1 MNTHLPGLSSRLML
15 ATALSLAVAC
25 AGSSRAT
32 GSETVSEREERA
44 SDRIESLVARMT
56 LEEKLGQLAQYAGV
70 SLPVQD
76 SFKARIRD
84 GKVGS
89 FLGVSGAALTRELQK
104 IAVEESRLGIPLL
117 FAHDVIHGVRTIF
130 PVPLAEAASFEPAL
144 AERSAR
150 VAGTEA
156 AASGL
161 HWTFAPM
168 VNVARDARWGRI
180 VEGAGEDPYLGSV
193 MAAAR
198 VRGFQGKDP
207 SAPDAV
213 LACAKHFTA
222 YGGAEGGRDYNTV
235 NISERTLHD
244 VYLPPFRAA
253 VDAGVETIMSSF
265 NEVGGIPAS
274 GDPHILTGVL
284 RDQWGFEG
292 LVVSDWESVRELIPH
307 GFAADRAEAGRLALV
322 AGVNIDM
329 ASGIYGTNLPAEARA
344 GRVPMA
350 VIDRAVRRV
359 LRAKQ
364 RAGLFDDPYR
374 HSDVEREKRAI
385 LAPAHREAAR
395 EVARA
400 SIVLLGNRERVL
412 PLSPELRTV
421 AVIGPLAD
429 DAASVLGPWAL
440 FGQPQDAITLLE
452 GVRRALPSAKV
463 VHERGVAVESEGERD
478 DARGIAAAVRTA
490 RRADAVILVVGE
502 HRDMSGEAHSRASVE
517 LPGAQNELAR
527 QVVAAN
533 PRTAIVLMNGRP
545 LAIPQLAAAAPAL
558 VEAWFLGVEAGNAVA
573 DVLFGKHNPGGKL
586 PVSFPTTTGQEPLYY
601 NHKSTGRPASVG
613 EPFSSKYIDAPIDPL
628 YAFGHGLSY
637 TRFDYRDLTLS
648 AREVAPTGTIAVEL
662 DVTNAGELA
671 GIEVVQL
678 YVRDPVA
685 SVTRPVQELKGFA
698 RVSLEPGES
707 RRVRIELPIALLGFH
722 GADNRRIVE
731 PGEIEVQIGAA
742 SDDIRL
748 RSSFRIVGERTAV
761 SDRTVYSR
769 ASVAP
774 KR

>member
-1 MNTHLPGLSSRLML
+1 MNMHLPGFSSRLTL
-15 ATALSLAVAC
+15 ATALSLAAAC
-25 AGSSRAT
+25 AGTGRVT
-32 GSETVSEREERA
+32 GSETAAERDERA
-44 SDRIESLVARMT
+44 SSRIEQLLARMT

-89 FLGVSGAALTRELQK
+89 FLGVSGAALTRELQT
-104 IAVEESRLGIPLL
+104 IAVEQSRLGIPLL

-150 VAGTEA
+150 VAATEA

-168 VNVARDARWGRI
+168 VDVARDARWGRI

-235 NISERTLHD
+235 DISERTLHD

-274 GDPHILTGVL
+274 GNPQILTGVL
-284 RDQWGFEG
+284 RDRWGFEG

-307 GFAADRAEAGRLALV
+307 GFAADRAEAGRLGLV
-322 AGVNIDM
+322 AGVDIDM
-329 ASGIYGTNLPAEARA
+329 ASGIYGTDLPAEARA

-429 DAASVLGPWAL
+429 DRESVLGPWAL
-440 FGQPQDAITLLE
+440 FGQPKDSISVLE
-452 GVRRALPSAKV
+452 GIRRALPSAKV
-463 VHERGVAVESEGERD
+463 VHERGVAVDGDGD
-478 DARGIAAAVRTA
+478 DARGIAAAVRAA

-502 HRDMSGEAHSRASVE
+502 HRDMSGEAHSRSSVE

-573 DVLFGKHNPGGKL
+573 DVLLGKHNPGGKL

-601 NHKSTGRPASVG
+601 NHKNTGRPPSVG

-648 AREVAPTGTIAVEL
+648 AREVAATGTIAVEL
-662 DVTNAGELA
+662 DLTNAGELA

-707 RRVRIELPIALLGFH
+707 RRVRIELPIALLAFH

-731 PGEIEVQIGAA
+731 PGEIEVQVGAA

-748 RSSFRIVGERTAV
+748 RGSFRIAGERTV
-761 SDRTVYSR
+761 ISDRTVYSR

>member
-1 MNTHLPGLSSRLML
+1 MKTHLPGLSPRLSL
-15 ATALSLAVAC
+15 ATAFLLAGMAC
-25 AGSSRAT
+25 AGGSRAT
-32 GSETVSEREERA
+32 GTASEGAAAEHEAR
-44 SDRIESLVARMT
+44 DRIDQLLARMT

-70 SLPVQD
+70 RVPVEE
-76 SFKARIRD
+76 SFKARIREAR
-84 GKVGS
+84 VGS
-89 FLGVSGAALTRELQK
+89 FLGVSGAALTRELQT
-104 IAVEESRLGIPLL
+104 IAVKESRLGIPLL

-144 AERSAR
+144 AEKSAR
-150 VAGTEA
+150 VAAVEA

-168 VNVARDARWGRI
+168 VDVARDARWGRI

-207 SAPDAV
+207 SAPDAL

-235 NISERTLHD
+235 DISERTLHD

-253 VDAGVETIMSSF
+253 VDAGVETVMSSF
-265 NEVGGIPAS
+265 NEVGGIPVS
-274 GDPHILTGVL
+274 GDPRLLTGLL
-284 RDQWGFEG
+284 RDRWGFEG

-307 GFAADRAEAGRLALV
+307 GFAADRAEAGRIALT
-322 AGVNIDM
+322 AGVDIDM
-329 ASGIYGTNLPAEARA
+329 ASGIYGGDRPAAARA

-364 RAGLFDDPYR
+364 RAGLFDDPFR

-385 LAPAHREAAR
+385 LAPPHREAAR

-400 SIVLLGNRERVL
+400 SIVLLGNRDLVL
-412 PLSPELRTV
+412 PLSSELRTI

-429 DAASVLGPWAL
+429 DPASVLGPWAL
-440 FGQPQDAITLLE
+440 FGQPVDSITVLE
-452 GVRRALPSAKV
+452 GIRRALPGARV
-463 VHERGVAVESEGERD
+463 QHERGVAAQSEGDD
-478 DARGIAAAVRTA
+478 DARRIAAAVSLA
-490 RRADAVILVVGE
+490 RRADAVVLVVGE
-502 HRDMSGEAHSRASVE
+502 NREMSGEAHSRASIE

-527 QVVAAN
+527 KVVAAN
-533 PRTAIVLMNGRP
+533 PRTAVVLMNGRP
-545 LAIPQLAAAAPAL
+545 LAIPELAATAPAL

-586 PVSFPTTTGQEPLYY
+586 PVSFPTTTGQEPVYY
-601 NHKSTGRPASVG
+601 NHKNTGRPARVG
-613 EPFSSKYIDAPIDPL
+613 EPYSSKYIDAPIDPL

-637 TRFDYRDLTLS
+637 TRFDYRNLTLS
-648 AREVAPTGTIAVEL
+648 AREVVARGTIAVEFDL
-662 DVTNAGELA
+662 ANAGDRA
-671 GIEVVQL
+671 GIEVAQL

-698 RVSLEPGES
+698 RVALEPGET
-707 RRVRIELPIALLGFH
+707 RRVRIELPVSMLAFH
-722 GADNRRIVE
+722 GVDGRRAVE
-731 PGEIEVQIGAA
+731 PGEIEVQVGAA

-748 RSSFRIVGERTAV
+748 RGAFRVAGPRTPV

-769 ASVAP
+769 ASVAAP
-774 KR
+774 

>member
-1 MNTHLPGLSSRLML
+1 MKTHLPGLSAR
-15 ATALSLAVAC
+15 LSLAAAFLLAGMAC
-25 AGSSRAT
+25 AGGSRAT
-32 GSETVSEREERA
+32 APAGEDAAAEREAR
-44 SDRIESLVARMT
+44 DRIEQLLARMT

-70 SLPVQD
+70 SLPVEER
-76 SFKARIRD
+76 FKARIRE
-84 GKVGS
+84 GGVGS
-89 FLGVSGAALTRELQK
+89 FLGVSGAALTRELQT
-104 IAVEESRLGIPLL
+104 IAVKESRLGIPLL
-117 FAHDVIHGVRTIF
+117 FAHDVIHGIRTIF

-144 AERSAR
+144 AEKSAR
-150 VAGTEA
+150 VAAVEA

-168 VNVARDARWGRI
+168 VDVARDARWGRI

-198 VRGFQGKDP
+198 VRGFQGVDP
-207 SAPDAV
+207 SAPDAL
-213 LACAKHFTA
+213 LATAQHFTA

-235 NISERTLHD
+235 DISERTLHD

-265 NEVGGIPAS
+265 NEVGGIPVS
-274 GDPHILTGVL
+274 GDPRLLTGLL
-284 RDQWGFEG
+284 RDRWGFQG

-307 GFAADRAEAGRLALV
+307 GFAADRAEAGRIALT
-322 AGVNIDM
+322 AGVDIDM
-329 ASGIYGTNLPAEARA
+329 ASGIYGRDLPAEARA
-344 GRVPMA
+344 GRMPMA

-364 RAGLFDDPYR
+364 RAGLFDDPFR

-385 LAPAHREAAR
+385 LAPPHREAAR

-400 SIVLLGNRERVL
+400 SIVLLGNREQVL
-412 PLSPELRTV
+412 PLSTELRTI

-429 DAASVLGPWAL
+429 DPASVLGPWAL
-440 FGQPQDAITLLE
+440 FGQPKDSITVLE
-452 GVRRALPSAKV
+452 GIRRALPKARV
-463 VHERGVAVESEGERD
+463 LHERGVPVDSEGD
-478 DARGIAAAVRTA
+478 DARGIAAAASLA
-490 RRADAVILVVGE
+490 RRADAVVLVVGE
-502 HRDMSGEAHSRASVE
+502 NRDMSGEAHSRASIE

-527 QVVAAN
+527 AVVAAN
-533 PRTAIVLMNGRP
+533 GRTAVVLMNGRP
-545 LAIPQLAAAAPAL
+545 LAIPQLAATAPAL

-601 NHKSTGRPASVG
+601 NHKNTGRPPSVG

-637 TRFDYRDLTLS
+637 TRFDYRNLTLS
-648 AREVAPTGTIAVEL
+648 AREVDARGTIAVEFDL
-662 DVTNAGELA
+662 ANAGERA
-671 GIEVVQL
+671 GIEVAQL

-698 RVSLEPGES
+698 RVALEPGQT
-707 RRVRIELPIALLGFH
+707 RRVRIELPVSMLGFH
-722 GADNRRIVE
+722 GVDDRRVVE
-731 PGEIEVQIGAA
+731 PGEIEVQVGAA

-748 RSSFRIVGERTAV
+748 RDVFRIAGPLTPV

-769 ASVAP
+769 SSVAP
-774 KR
+774 R